1 MQCEEKLTVQKQD
14 TANDTASKRFF
25 IGNFFFISNASLK
38 LANLSSVNEKFS
50 NTEAE
55 LKKIFAY
62 VKKCVF

>member
-14 TANDTASKRFF
+14 SANDTASKRFF
-25 IGNFFFISNASLK
+25 ICNPFFISNARLK
-38 LANLSSVNEKFS
+38 LANLRSVNETFS